1 MKNLLI
7 VFILTFIYVTAYSQ
21 DIPAKANTI
30 TITLPDSNN
39 VNEKIS
45 KVLTSKD
52 YQVSA
57 SKSSSEISTAP
68 KTLKNNT
75 RVTLYAK
82 IKGTEVVLTGKIV
95 IAAQGSMPIEY
106 KGNKG
111 TPIMNAWEEMD
122 KVAKALGGK
131 VKYEVK

>member
-1 MKNLLI
+1 MKNLFLL
-7 VFILTFIYVTAYSQ
+7 FIIAFANSYGLAQ

-39 VNEKIS
+39 VSDKLVD
-45 KVLTSKD
+45 VLTKKD
-52 YQVSA
+52 FIIKSADKSGVST
-57 SKSSSEISTAP
+57 TA
-68 KTLKNNT
+68 KTLKNSS
-75 RVTLYAK
+75 RISLDAK
-82 IKGTEVVLTGKIV
+82 IKGTDIVLKGMIL
-95 IAAQGSMPIEY
+95 IASQSSMPIEY
-106 KGNKG
+106 KGAKG